1 MYHSS
6 VCSASFPI
14 KVVFSC
20 AILSFSNSR
29 AKSTAMKYTI
39 FKSSSIK
46 TSELNLS
53 REGLILIALM
63 SGSDLDSVRLQ
74 LRGFVS

>member
-1 MYHSS
+1 
-6 VCSASFPI
+6 
-14 KVVFSC
+14 
-20 AILSFSNSR
+20 
-29 AKSTAMKYTI
+29 MKYTI